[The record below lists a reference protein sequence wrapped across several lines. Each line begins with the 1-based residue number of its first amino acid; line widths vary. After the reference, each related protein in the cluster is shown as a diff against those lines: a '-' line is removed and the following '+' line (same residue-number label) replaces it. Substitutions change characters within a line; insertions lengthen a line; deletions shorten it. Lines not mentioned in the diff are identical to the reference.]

1 MDRRRGTIRGH
12 PGAQTGWRMDT
23 RAEQETSVGDRG
35 GHTAESAEDAEWCM
49 QIAGRIA
56 SGDAQAESLLIERVR
71 PGLLMILG
79 MRCPNDREL
88 AADLCQETLI
98 IVLNRLRSRSME
110 DPSRVAAFAAQTAR
124 QLAFDA
130 HRRFVNR
137 KTAVDS
143 NAVDEAEDE
152 TPADISAERASVNA
166 FVQQLVAELSHD
178 RDREI
183 LRRFYLLE
191 QDKSEI
197 CRSFGIAPGTFD
209 QLVFRA
215 RARLRRMIDARG
227 VGSRDLFC
235 VFLVWVPRSWLH

>member
-1 MDRRRGTIRGH
+1 
-12 PGAQTGWRMDT
+12 MDT
-23 RAEQETSVGDRG
+23 RAEQEISAGDRAG
-35 GHTAESAEDAEWCM
+35 QHHDEPGQDAEWCT

-56 SGDAQAESLLIERVR
+56 GGDAQAEALLIKRVR
-71 PGLLMILG
+71 PGLLMVLSA
-79 MRCPNDREL
+79 RCPNDREL

-130 HRRFVNR
+130 HRRFAAR
-137 KTAVDS
+137 KTTVDTDAVLE
-143 NAVDEAEDE
+143 AADEAACE
-152 TPADISAERASVNA
+152 TPTDNSAERASVNA
-166 FVQQLVAELSHD
+166 LVRRLVAELSHD

-197 CRSFGIAPGTFD
+197 CSSFGIAPAAFD

-215 RARLRRMIDARG
+215 RARLRKMLDARG
-227 VGSRDLFC
+227 VGSRDLLC
-235 VFLVWVPRSWLH
+235 VFFVWIPESWLH